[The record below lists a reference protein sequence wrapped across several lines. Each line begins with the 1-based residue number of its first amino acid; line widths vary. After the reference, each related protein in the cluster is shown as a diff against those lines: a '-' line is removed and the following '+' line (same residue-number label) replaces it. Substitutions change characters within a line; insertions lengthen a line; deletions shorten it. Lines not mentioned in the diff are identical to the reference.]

1 MNEDKKLY
9 LYSGL
14 AIALAVVAYV
24 VITNK
29 KPLAKPAD
37 ASSSKEEEEE
47 ESDLV
52 VTPSGDTITP
62 EQAIIDP
69 TLTEILKLPLAQI
82 KLKMLNKKVYT
93 KLDNVNPR
101 TTPYVNNGWFV
112 NNSVGGKITQK
123 GTLAGIVTDVAQDEG
138 KMSNSQGKVYIWFKI
153 KPSAQAIKQ
162 IKDDSN
168 IFLGTKRGAFW
179 LREDVIIK
187 K

>member
-1 MNEDKKLY
+1 MNGDKKLY

-24 VITNK
+24 VITKK
-29 KPLAKPAD
+29 KPLLNTTD
-37 ASSSKEEEEE
+37 ASTVDSEEEQEE
-47 ESDLV
+47 NIV

-62 EQAIIDP
+62 EQANIDP
-69 TLTEILKLPLAQI
+69 ALTDILKLPLAQI
-82 KLKMLNKKVYT
+82 KLKMLNQKVYT

-101 TTPYVNNGWFV
+101 ITPYVNNGWFV

-123 GTLAGIVTDVAQDEG
+123 GTFAGIVTDVAQDKG

-153 KPSAQAIKQ
+153 KPSAEAVKQ
-162 IKDDSN
+162 IKEDTPLLLTAKTDN
-168 IFLGTKRGAFW
+168 FW
-179 LREDVIIK
+179 LREDVIVK